1 MMLIASTVSS
11 DERSCC
17 AWVMTRAAFTLDN
30 HDITSLGQ
38 QTSQYCGQRTVHH
51 MYTLTEYIH
60 VLHPNVESS
69 TKLWMHIT
77 DDSKV
82 TTNCTCTCTSCIQY
96 LHTVHIYHTYTVY
109 VCVHTCT
116 EDTCAFTH
124 IHCTHCTLCYHDHI
138 PYSTCTWTVQLYILW
153 VLVFLSIWN
162 LSWFLV
168 HQRVIVNPVIA
179 YDTTDSARNVA
190 YMYVYI
196 HASGW
201 WQWGDVGGARTHTL
215 YMRCHCSSV
224 LCAQYSTHTHQFND
238 HTH

>member
-1 MMLIASTVSS
+1 MLTASTVSS

-38 QTSQYCGQRTVHH
+38 QTLQYCGQCTVHH

-96 LHTVHIYHTYTVY
+96 LL
-109 VCVHTCT
+109 CTCT
-116 EDTCAFTH
+116 
-124 IHCTHCTLCYHDHI
+124 ILTL
-138 PYSTCTWTVQLYILW
+138 
-153 VLVFLSIWN
+153 
-162 LSWFLV
+162 
-168 HQRVIVNPVIA
+168 
-179 YDTTDSARNVA
+179 

-196 HASGW
+196 HV
-201 WQWGDVGGARTHTL
+201 QKIHVHLHTYTVHTVPCVIMTTSHTVHVHGL
-215 YMRCHCSSV
+215 YSCTYCGCSFSFP
-224 LCAQYSTHTHQFND
+224 CEI
-238 HTH
+238 

>member
-1 MMLIASTVSS
+1 MLIASTVSS

-82 TTNCTCTCTSCIQY
+82 TTNCTCTYIQY
-96 LHTVHIYHTYTVY
+96 LLIVYIYHTCTYTVY
-109 VCVHTCT
+109 VCVHTST

-138 PYSTCTWTVQLYILW
+138 PYSTCTWTVQLCILW
-153 VLVFLSIWN
+153 VLVFLSI
-162 LSWFLV
+162 
-168 HQRVIVNPVIA
+168 
-179 YDTTDSARNVA
+179 
-190 YMYVYI
+190 
-196 HASGW
+196 
-201 WQWGDVGGARTHTL
+201 
-215 YMRCHCSSV
+215 
-224 LCAQYSTHTHQFND
+224 
-238 HTH
+238 